1 MPTGR
6 SVMSPRDTTRCLS
19 AASLSAT
26 AARHA
31 TTGAHQTRPRR
42 VEHQR
47 HVRRLYGSTA
57 ADQTHP
63 PAPAHAPRE
72 TSTAPWSPRPW
83 QREPPADNRRRR
95 LKTPKPARRRTR
107 RTTRPTRVAPTL
119 RVHTRGQ
126 FISLPASF
134 GHDWFRYEVAASRC
148 DAANLASI
156 WVDTTAL
163 RAMVTTSLSK
173 RVP

>member
-42 VEHQR
+42 VEHKR

-107 RTTRPTRVAPTL
+107 RTVTRPTRVAPTL

-126 FISLPASF
+126 FISPTHRPKTADITPIVNF
-134 GHDWFRYEVAASRC
+134 NKR
-148 DAANLASI
+148 
-156 WVDTTAL
+156 AL
-163 RAMVTTSLSK
+163 RSAPYK
-173 RVP
+173 EGF